1 MGLSPNHDAAMPP
14 PPPPICFPFIS
25 RKQKRRLSIGDAS
38 GISHS
43 AHGRTAS
50 ASQLA
55 RHPSFSPST
64 STLTTAADN
73 LTFHTDSE
81 KYDEVPSL
89 VIGGERQERDMKVFT
104 TSPFPVTLK
113 RGNTMK
119 GTKKSMKSKA
129 GYGWGTGDKEK
140 EVEAELTRERSSSN
154 STLPLYQQSETLSM
168 SSDRGKG
175 NSVNPHRSNSKSSQA
190 SGNTVR
196 APPSRS
202 PQGSLQRALERRDT
216 VKSKDTARTKDTC
229 LTKDS
234 RMTSSSKS
242 SALPRPPLMASDSAS
257 TLVGSALERKIQG
270 DVESIPDRSVNTK
283 ERLADLRA
291 EMEKAGVDY

>member
-1 MGLSPNHDAAMPP
+1 MPP

-38 GISHS
+38 QISHS
-43 AHGRTAS
+43 AHARTAS
-50 ASQLA
+50 TSQLA

-64 STLTTAADN
+64 STLTTVADN
-73 LTFHTDSE
+73 LTFQTDSE

-89 VIGGERQERDMKVFT
+89 VIGGERKERDMKVF

-119 GTKKSMKSKA
+119 GTKKSMNSSSKP
-129 GYGWGTGDKEK
+129 GYGWGLGDKEK
-140 EVEAELTRERSSSN
+140 EVEAELTRGRSSSDA
-154 STLPLYQQSETLSM
+154 TLPLYQRPETM
-168 SSDRGKG
+168 SDREKG
-175 NSVNPHRSNSKSSQA
+175 TSHRSNSKSSQA
-190 SGNTVR
+190 SGNTIR
-196 APPSRS
+196 APPRS
-202 PQGSLQRALERRDT
+202 SQNSLQRRDT
-216 VKSKDTARTKDTC
+216 AKSKDTARTN

-234 RMTSSSKS
+234 RVTSSSTS
-242 SALPRPPLMASDSAS
+242 SALPRPPLMASDSSS

-270 DVESIPDRSVNTK
+270 DVESIPDQSVNTT
-283 ERLADLRA
+283 ERLAELRT

>member
-1 MGLSPNHDAAMPP
+1 
-14 PPPPICFPFIS
+14 
-25 RKQKRRLSIGDAS
+25 
-38 GISHS
+38 
-43 AHGRTAS
+43 
-50 ASQLA
+50 
-55 RHPSFSPST
+55 
-64 STLTTAADN
+64 LTTAADN

-119 GTKKSMKSKA
+119 GTKKSTKSKA
-129 GYGWGTGDKEK
+129 GYGWGAGDKEK

-154 STLPLYQQSETLSM
+154 STLPLYQQPETLSM

-216 VKSKDTARTKDTC
+216 VKSKDTARTTDTC

-234 RMTSSSKS
+234 RMSSSSKS